1 VRELGGRRHAQGDVV
16 LEDLVRGRPSE
27 VLENDVSVGV
37 AGVAEAQ
44 AVVLVADEFVGG
56 PVGGLA
62 GLVAVGDHP
71 AAAAVLEVVRAGLGG
86 VAVHAL
92 SGGHGVEVGGSQWL
106 VVVVLWW
113 WLWVGGRWVWE
124 EVLDRVQVKK

>member
-1 VRELGGRRHAQGDVV
+1 MLVDLARGRAGGV
-16 LEDLVRGRPSE
+16 LEDDAPLG
-27 VLENDVSVGV
+27 G

-44 AVVLVADEFVGG
+44 AVVIVADEFVGG

-62 GLVAVGDHP
+62 GLVAVGDHS

-92 SGGHGVEVGGSQWL
+92 SGGHGGEVGGSRWL

-113 WLWVGGRWVWE
+113 CLWVGGRWVWE
-124 EVLDRVQVKK
+124 EVLDSVQVKK